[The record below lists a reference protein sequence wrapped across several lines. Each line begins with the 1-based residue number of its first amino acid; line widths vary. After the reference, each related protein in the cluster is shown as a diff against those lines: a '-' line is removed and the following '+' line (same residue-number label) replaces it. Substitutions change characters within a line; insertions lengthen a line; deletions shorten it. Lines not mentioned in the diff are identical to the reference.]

1 MGQAPNDKH
10 QITNN
15 VQIPNSNDQNR
26 LNNIEGWNLFAIWA
40 LLFGL

>member
-26 LNNIEGWNLFAIWA
+26 LNIEDWNLFAIWD
-40 LLFGL
+40 LLFGI